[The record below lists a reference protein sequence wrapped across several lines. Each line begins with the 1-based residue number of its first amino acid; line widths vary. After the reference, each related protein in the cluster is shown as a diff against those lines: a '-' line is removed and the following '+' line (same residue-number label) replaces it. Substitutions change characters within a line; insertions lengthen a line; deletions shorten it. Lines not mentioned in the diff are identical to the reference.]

1 MKKVLFVFGTRPE
14 AIKMAAVV
22 NAFKV
27 DESNFE
33 TVVAV
38 TAQHRKML
46 DQVLS
51 LFEIVPDYD
60 LDLMAPNQTLESL
73 TSKILIG
80 ISDLLIEIKPD
91 VVFVQGDTTTTFAS
105 ALAAFYK
112 MIPVAHIEAGLRTNN
127 RYSPFPEEINRRMT
141 SSIATYHFPPTKQAA
156 QNLLHEGVEKEN
168 IKITGN
174 TVIDALLSVSAKLD
188 TKHGKYE
195 TYFSNEYDIDLAAK
209 QTILVTGHR
218 RESFGHGFENIC
230 FAIKQIA
237 ESNDVQIIYP
247 VHLNP
252 NVQEPVNRILGGV
265 DNVYLIPPQDYVP
278 FVYLMK
284 NAHVILTDSG
294 GVQEEAPSLGKPV
307 LVMRDNTER
316 PEGIDA
322 GTARLVGTNTRV
334 IKSSVELLLNNQ
346 SEYDKMAKAVN
357 PYGDGKASEKIYD
370 FVLHQL

>member
-1 MKKVLFVFGTRPE
+1 
-14 AIKMAAVV
+14 MAAVV

-209 QTILVTGHR
+209 QIILVTGHR

-237 ESNDVQIIYP
+237 ENNDVQIIYP

-252 NVQEPVNRILGGV
+252 NVQEPVNRLLGGV
-265 DNVYLIPPQDYVP
+265 DNVHLIPPQDYVP
-278 FVYLMK
+278 FIYLMK
-284 NAHVILTDSG
+284 KSHIILTDSG

-316 PEGIDA
+316 PEGVAA

-357 PYGDGKASEKIYD
+357 PYGDGNSSEQIHNCI
-370 FVLHQL
+370 LNSL

>member
-1 MKKVLFVFGTRPE
+1 MKKILFIFGTRPE
-14 AIKMAAVV
+14 AIKMAPVV
-22 NAFKV
+22 NVFRKDSVNFK
-27 DESNFE
+27 
-33 TVVAV
+33 TLVAV
-38 TAQHRKML
+38 TAQHREML

-51 LFEIVPDYD
+51 VFDIIPDYD
-60 LDLMAPNQTLESL
+60 LDLMSKNQTLESL
-73 TSKILIG
+73 TGKILNG
-80 ISDLLIEIKPD
+80 ISDLLKDIQPD
-91 VVFVQGDTTTTFAS
+91 LVFVQGDTTTTFAAS
-105 ALAAFYK
+105 LSAFYK
-112 MIPVAHIEAGLRTNN
+112 KIPVGHIEAGLRTSN

-188 TKHGKYE
+188 TEQGKYE
-195 TYFSNEYDIDLAAK
+195 TYFYDGYEIDLAEK
-209 QTILVTGHR
+209 KTILVTGHR

-230 FAIKQIA
+230 AAIKEIA
-237 ESNDVQIIYP
+237 QHNNVQVVYP

-252 NVQEPVNRILGGV
+252 NVQEPVNRILGGLE
-265 DNVYLIPPQDYVP
+265 NVSLIPPQDYVP
-278 FVYLMK
+278 FVFLMK
-284 NAHVILTDSG
+284 KAHIILTDSG

-322 GTARLVGTNTRV
+322 STARLVGTNTRE